1 METDLN
7 HEMNELDTLISEA
20 STLLLSPNE
29 VTLRLNSLAES
40 LFAERLLVE
49 IEYHG
54 QKYKWGC
61 LDEQGPQTVLRKGTL
76 STAVSFEVRGDRYPE
91 TEHEQSFLTKFA
103 DLARALWGN
112 DIRSMGGPNWKP
124 ESVQAKL
131 ARSVE
136 RLRNTS
142 ADNPAVAILYG
153 DLDHFKHLNDQA
165 GHERGNEAI
174 RLVNR
179 ELHDLCLRHGGLPFH
194 PSGDEYYLILPDKG
208 LLPMMEALFELR
220 RRIKG
225 HQFKDQSGQGH
236 NVDLTLGLKFFHGP
250 ISVEL
255 LEAALVDAEEATK
268 APAENSGGEGSA
280 EPHEGQSDDPA
291 KTKPKKDKRRGKL
304 SIYGASD
311 VEATPIASEEFAQ
324 LAAVM
329 ARRNTLTAPAI
340 FRDPRLGMVQSAV
353 YRYYREEEKQ
363 GLDEYLRDVQTWL
376 DIAVTEKCTVESLL
390 NETAPKVIPRI
401 SLAAAIAGGILQAQH
416 ELNLEVAIDIRIRFA
431 ADGRQASVVD
441 ANKTV
446 WGDNLVSGTQG
457 VHEVEIEVSNSESE
471 RLPCVLVGVQVGFH
485 ENLPLAGGNRLPNE
499 LFTQVVIV
507 DDRPNS
513 GGGLPDFWQA
523 ALAQVCEVAASG
535 PDLIHVFAWGAASH
549 SETVLRLKGGKP
561 WPEDEIARLANVPSK
576 KVRDLQPILCANT
589 NLVNDA
595 TSVVK
600 ALYKLAPVVYAAP
613 KLNSPAN
620 QLENGS
626 LPREMLRLNPLQATD
641 GLRCRSATQAYP
653 IIIDT
658 LRKAVTRASSDD
670 AHQPLRELIAFK
682 LTLETP
688 SASAVPGYLR
698 EQEEDMRRYAQDVL
712 LSESGRIGKGLA
724 SNNQLSAFKKELLAC
739 FAGDGPRS
747 TRRACLVVPH
757 LPAVDGNPSPAG
769 LVSVWASP
777 RMNSSFG
784 EKTVDWVFVWR
795 TVEAFIGLP
804 YSLYGSIALAQSLL
818 KQINDDQTNEAATP
832 FRLGELTYIALSLHM
847 RSDGVHRRIAKRIV
861 DESSE

>member
-29 VTLRLNSLAES
+29 VTLRLNSLAKR

-54 QKYKWGC
+54 QKYQWGC
-61 LDEQGPQTVLRKGTL
+61 LDEQGPQTVLRKGAF
-76 STAVSFEVRGDRYPE
+76 STAVRFEVRGDRYPE

-131 ARSVE
+131 VRSVE
-136 RLRNTS
+136 RLRNAS
-142 ADNPAVAILYG
+142 ADDPAVAILYG
-153 DLDHFKHLNDQA
+153 DLDHFKQLNDQA

-220 RRIKG
+220 TRIKG
-225 HQFKDQSGQGH
+225 HQFKDQSGQEH

-250 ISVEL
+250 ITVES

-268 APAENSGGEGSA
+268 APAEISGGEAGADTHERQLDDSA
-280 EPHEGQSDDPA
+280 KA
-291 KTKPKKDKRRGKL
+291 KPKKDKRRGKL

-311 VEATPIASEEFAQ
+311 IEATPIAPEEFAQ
-324 LAAVM
+324 LVAVM
-329 ARRNTLTAPAI
+329 ARRNALTASAV
-340 FRDPRLGMVQSAV
+340 FRDPRLGMVQSAAC
-353 YRYYREEEKQ
+353 RYYREEKKQ
-363 GLDEYLRDVQTWL
+363 GLGEYLLDVQTWL
-376 DIAVTEKCTVESLL
+376 DIAVTEKCTVESVLKD
-390 NETAPKVIPRI
+390 TAPKAIPRI
-401 SLAAAIAGGILQAQH
+401 SLAAAIAGGMLQAQD
-416 ELNLEVAIDIRIRFA
+416 ERNLEAGIDIRIRFA
-431 ADGRQASVVD
+431 ADGKQASVVD
-441 ANKTV
+441 AGKTV
-446 WGDNLVSGTQG
+446 WGDHLLGGAQG
-457 VHEVEIEVSNSESE
+457 VHEVDIEVPKAE
-471 RLPCVLVGVQVGFH
+471 RPPCVLVGVQVGFQ
-485 ENLPLAGGNRLPNE
+485 ENLSLAGGNKLPNE

-535 PDLIHVFAWGAASH
+535 PDLIHVFAWGAASSS
-549 SETVLRLKGGKP
+549 SETVLRLQGFKS
-561 WPEDEIARLANVPSK
+561 WPEDEIAHLANVPSK
-576 KVRDLQPILCANT
+576 KVRDLQPILRTNT

-595 TSVVK
+595 ISVVK
-600 ALYKLAPVVYAAP
+600 ALYKIAPVVYAAP
-613 KLNSPAN
+613 KLKSPVN
-620 QLENGS
+620 QSENGA

-658 LRKAVTRASSDD
+658 LRKAVTRDSSDD

-688 SASAVPGYLR
+688 SASAVPNYLR
-698 EQEEDMRRYAQDVL
+698 QQEEDMKRYAQNVL

-757 LPAVDGNPSPAG
+757 LPADDGNPSPAG

-777 RMNSSFG
+777 RMNSPSG

-804 YSLYGSIALAQSLL
+804 YSLYGSITLAQSLL
-818 KQINDDQTNEAATP
+818 EQINNDQTDEAATP
-832 FRLGELTYIALSLHM
+832 FRLGELTYIALSIHM

>member
-7 HEMNELDTLISEA
+7 HEMNDLDTLISEA

-29 VTLRLNSLAES
+29 VTLRLNLLAQN
-40 LFAERLLVE
+40 LFSERLLVE

-54 QKYKWGC
+54 QKYQWGC
-61 LDEQGPQTVLRKGTL
+61 LDEQGPQTVLRKGAL

-103 DLARALWGN
+103 DLAKALWGN

-124 ESVQAKL
+124 ESVQARL

-136 RLRNTS
+136 RLRSTS

-153 DLDHFKHLNDQA
+153 DLDNFKHLNDQA

-236 NVDLTLGLKFFHGP
+236 NVDLTLGLKFIHGP

-255 LEAALVDAEEATK
+255 LDAALVDAEEATK
-268 APAENSGGEGSA
+268 ARAENSGEEGGA
-280 EPHEGQSDDPA
+280 ERHESQSDDPA
-291 KTKPKKDKRRGKL
+291 KTTPKKDKRRGKL

-329 ARRNTLTAPAI
+329 ARRNTLTAPAV
-340 FRDPRLGMVQSAV
+340 FRDPRLGMVQSAAR
-353 YRYYREEEKQ
+353 RYYREEEKQ

-390 NETAPKVIPRI
+390 KETAPKDIPRI
-401 SLAAAIAGGILQAQH
+401 SLAASIAGGILQAQH
-416 ELNLEVAIDIRIRFA
+416 ERNEAAIDIRIRFA
-431 ADGRQASVVD
+431 ADGRQASVID
-441 ANKTV
+441 GSKTV
-446 WGDNLVSGTQG
+446 WGDNLVNGTQG
-457 VHEVEIEVSNSESE
+457 VHEVEIEVSNSK
-471 RLPCVLVGVQVGFH
+471 RPPCVLVGVQVGFQGG
-485 ENLPLAGGNRLPNE
+485 LTLAGRNRLPNE
-499 LFTQVVIV
+499 LFTQVIIV

-535 PDLIHVFAWGAASH
+535 PDLIHVFAWGAASN
-549 SETVLRLKGGKP
+549 SETVLRLQGNKP

-576 KVRDLQPILCANT
+576 KVRDLQPILRDNT
-589 NLVNDA
+589 KLVNDV

-600 ALYKLAPVVYAAP
+600 ALYKIAPVVYAVP
-613 KLNSPAN
+613 KPKSPVN
-620 QLENGS
+620 PTENVS
-626 LPREMLRLNPLQATD
+626 LPREMLRLNPLQATE
-641 GLRCRSATQAYP
+641 GLRCRTATQAYP

-658 LRKAVTRASSDD
+658 LRKAVTRDSSDD

-688 SASAVPGYLR
+688 SVSAVPGYLR
-698 EQEEDMRRYAQDVL
+698 EQEQDMRRYAQDVL
-712 LSESGRIGKGLA
+712 LSESGRIGTGLA
-724 SNNQLSAFKKELLAC
+724 SKNQLSAFKKELLAC

-757 LPAVDGNPSPAG
+757 LPADDGNPSPAG

-777 RMNSSFG
+777 RMNSSSG

-818 KQINDDQTNEAATP
+818 AQINDKQTDEAATP

>member
-1 METDLN
+1 METELN
-7 HEMNELDTLISEA
+7 HEMKELEALISEA

-29 VTLRLNSLAES
+29 VTLRLNSLADS
-40 LFAERLLVE
+40 LFTRRLLVE

-54 QKYKWGC
+54 QKYRWGC
-61 LDEQGPQTVLRKGTL
+61 LDEPGPQTVLRKGAL

-91 TEHEQSFLTKFA
+91 TEHEQSFLPKFA

-112 DIRSMGGPNWKP
+112 DVRSMGGPNWKP

-136 RLRNTS
+136 RLRNTA
-142 ADNPAVAILYG
+142 ADTPAIAILYG
-153 DLDHFKHLNDQA
+153 DLDYFKQLNDQA

-220 RRIKG
+220 RRIKS
-225 HQFKDQSGQGH
+225 HQFKDQSGQTH

-255 LEAALVDAEEATK
+255 LEAALVHAEEATK
-268 APAENSGGEGSA
+268 TLTKSSA
-280 EPHEGQSDDPA
+280 EEGIAEHHEGQSNDPV
-291 KTKPKKDKRRGKL
+291 KPKPKKDKRRGKL
-304 SIYGASD
+304 SIFGTSD
-311 VEATPIASEEFAQ
+311 IEATPIASDEFAQ

-329 ARRNTLTAPAI
+329 ARRNTLTAPAV
-340 FRDPRLGMVQSAV
+340 FRDPRLGMIQSAV
-353 YRYYREEEKQ
+353 CRYYREDGKQ
-363 GLDEYLRDVQTWL
+363 GLDEYLGNVQAWL
-376 DIAVTEKCTVESLL
+376 DVAMTEECTIESLL
-390 NETAPKVIPRI
+390 RETAPKEIPRI
-401 SLAAAIAGGILQAQH
+401 GFAAAIAGGVLQAQH
-416 ELNLEVAIDIRIRFA
+416 QLNPEAAIDIRIRFT
-431 ADGRQASVVD
+431 ADGRRASVV
-441 ANKTV
+441 NNGQTV
-446 WGDNLVSGTQG
+446 WGDKFAGKTQG
-457 VHEVEIEVSNSESE
+457 VDDVEIEVPGSE
-471 RLPCVLVGVQVGFH
+471 RSACVLVGVQVGFQ
-485 ENLPLAGGNRLPNE
+485 ENLILAGGNRLPNE

-507 DDRPNS
+507 DDRPTS

-535 PDLIHVFAWGAASH
+535 PDLVHVFAWGAITN
-549 SETVLRLKGGKP
+549 SETVLRLQGRKI

-576 KVRDLQPILCANT
+576 KIRDLQPQLQEKT
-589 NLVNDA
+589 NLVSDA
-595 TSVVK
+595 KSVVSV
-600 ALYKLAPVVYAAP
+600 LYKIAPVVYAAP
-613 KLNSPAN
+613 KPKSTAN
-620 QLENGS
+620 HSEGES
-626 LPREMLRLNPLQATD
+626 LQREMLRLNPLQATD
-641 GLRCRSATQAYP
+641 GLRCRSASQAYP

-658 LRKAVTRASSDD
+658 LRKAVTRDSSDD
-670 AHQPLRELIAFK
+670 AHQPLRELVAFK
-682 LTLETP
+682 LTLEAP
-688 SASAVPGYLR
+688 IASTVPAYLR
-698 EQEEDMRRYAQDVL
+698 EQEDDMRRYAEEVL
-712 LSESGRIGKGLA
+712 LSRSGQIGEGLA
-724 SNNQLSAFKKELLAC
+724 SSNQLSAFKKELLAC

-757 LPAVDGNPSPAG
+757 SPTPDGNPSPAG

-777 RMNSSFG
+777 RMNSASG

-804 YSLYGSIALAQSLL
+804 YSLYGSITVGQSLL
-818 KQINDDQTNEAATP
+818 AQINDEQSEEAATP

>member
-1 METDLN
+1 METELN
-7 HEMNELDTLISEA
+7 HEMSELDTLISEA
-20 STLLLSPNE
+20 STLLLSPSE

-40 LFAERLLVE
+40 LFTKRLLVE

-54 QKYKWGC
+54 QKYQWGC
-61 LDEQGPQTVLRKGTL
+61 LDKQGPHTVLRKGAL

-103 DLARALWGN
+103 DLAKALWGA

-136 RLRNTS
+136 RIRDMS

-153 DLDHFKHLNDQA
+153 DLDYFKQLNDQA

-220 RRIKG
+220 GRIKG

-268 APAENSGGEGSA
+268 ASSENSAEEGNAGPHGGHSE
-280 EPHEGQSDDPA
+280 DPV
-291 KTKPKKDKRRGKL
+291 KTRPKKDKRRGKL
-304 SIYGASD
+304 SIFGTSD
-311 VEATPIASEEFAQ
+311 VEATQIASKEFAQ

-329 ARRNTLTAPAI
+329 ARRNALAAPAV

-353 YRYYREEEKQ
+353 GKYYREGATQ
-363 GLDEYLRDVQTWL
+363 DLDEYLQDVQAWL
-376 DIAVTEKCTVESLL
+376 DIAVTGRCTVESLL
-390 NETAPKVIPRI
+390 KETAPKAIPKI
-401 SLAAAIAGGILQAQH
+401 GLAVAIAGGILQAKH
-416 ELNLEVAIDIRIRFA
+416 ELNPKAAIDIRIRFTTN
-431 ADGRQASVVD
+431 GNKVSVV
-441 ANKTV
+441 NTRRTV
-446 WGDNLVSGTQG
+446 WGDNLESSTRG
-457 VHEVEIEVSNSESE
+457 VHEVEVEVPRSRRKE
-471 RLPCVLVGVQVGFH
+471 CVLIGVQVGFQ
-485 ENLPLAGGNRLPNE
+485 ENLTLAGGNKLPNE

-535 PDLIHVFAWGAASH
+535 PDQTHVFAWGATSN
-549 SETVLRLKGGKP
+549 SETVIRLRGSKP
-561 WPEDEIARLANVPSK
+561 WSEDEIARLANVPSK
-576 KVRDLQPILCANT
+576 KVRDLQPLLGANT
-589 NLVNDA
+589 KLVKDA
-595 TSVVK
+595 KSVVTV
-600 ALYKLAPVVYAAP
+600 LYEIAPVVYSAP
-613 KLNSPAN
+613 KPKSPAN
-620 QLENGS
+620 QAENGS

-641 GLRCRSATQAYP
+641 GLRCRSASQAYP

-658 LRKAVTRASSDD
+658 LRKAVTRDSSDD
-670 AHQPLRELIAFK
+670 AHQPLRELVAFK

-688 SASAVPGYLR
+688 NAFTVPGYLR
-698 EQEEDMRRYAQDVL
+698 EQEDDMNRYAQEVL

-757 LPAVDGNPSPAG
+757 SPTVDGNPSPAG

-777 RMNSSFG
+777 RMNSASG

-818 KQINDDQTNEAATP
+818 AQINDEQQNEEATP